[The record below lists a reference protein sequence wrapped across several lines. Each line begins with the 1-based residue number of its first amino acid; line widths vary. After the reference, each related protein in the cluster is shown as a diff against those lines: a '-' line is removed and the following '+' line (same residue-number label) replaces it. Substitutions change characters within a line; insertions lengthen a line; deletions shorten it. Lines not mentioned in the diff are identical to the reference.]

1 MIKVLKKLLLILLI
15 LLTFSAPLLQAQVNA
30 GIDTTSI
37 AFKDRLNFLESN
49 ELYKPEGLPSPEFK
63 EQNSTLPLA
72 LGLVIFL
79 YLLNPILVF
88 DDGATVGLTKEV
100 SLGFGSFGEYRL
112 GAEYTFL
119 FRSLNKN
126 QLRFSA
132 NYDYLTSDLEPS
144 NMLQTSGVLSIGG
157 GYFTDFD
164 SHGFFPQVSYGFSIR
179 NDKLLFY
186 PHVKARYTFIDGADR
201 NNTLDF
207 SFGIILGF
215 ANPFIDLNIRRK

>member
-1 MIKVLKKLLLILLI
+1 MTNTAKKLIIISLIVVI
-15 LLTFSAPLLQAQVNA
+15 FSVPGYTQSIDSTSVVFKKSHLTDVLHETEIPNSLV
-30 GIDTTSI
+30 
-37 AFKDRLNFLESN
+37 
-49 ELYKPEGLPSPEFK
+49 FK

-144 NMLQTSGVLSIGG
+144 NMLQTSGVISIGG

-215 ANPFIDLNIRRK
+215 ANPFIDLNIRKKKTNNN

>member
-1 MIKVLKKLLLILLI
+1 MIKVLKKLLLLI
-15 LLTFSAPLLQAQVNA
+15 LIVLTFTVPVYSQS
-30 GIDTTSI
+30 IDTSI
-37 AFKDRLNFLESN
+37 SVSFKERMDFAGSS
-49 ELYKPEGLPSPEFK
+49 ELYKPESLPSPVFK
-63 EQNSTLPLA
+63 DQNSTLPLA

-88 DDGATVGLTKEV
+88 DDGATVGLTKEL
-100 SLGFGSFGEYRL
+100 SLGFGALGEYRL

-119 FRSLNKN
+119 FRENNKS

-164 SHGFFPQVSYGFSIR
+164 SHGFFPQIAYGFSIR
-179 NDKLLFY
+179 NDKLLFF
-186 PHVKARYTFIDGADR
+186 PHVKARYTFVNGAER
-201 NNTLDF
+201 NNLIDF

-215 ANPFIDLNIRRK
+215 ANPFIDLKIRKEY